1 MTKKDDD
8 GFLTRWSRRK
18 SMEPDPIDSDDSH
31 KKELDQSETKGIAT
45 TSEPEPIDIPI
56 WQQEGVEPGEKRQAL
71 TALFKQDEFKDVD
84 HMNEYDEDFT
94 RFSSLGDI
102 VTEEMKRMVRIVEQR
117 TRPELDEVEPQDE
130 VSTKQAEQHNNL
142 EQDNE
147 EDKLA

>member
-8 GFLTRWSRRK
+8 GFLTRWSRLK
-18 SMEPDPIDSDDSH
+18 SMESDPIDSDPIDSIGR
-31 KKELDQSETKGIAT
+31 SETKDLAT
-45 TSEPEPIDIPI
+45 TTEPEPIDIPI
-56 WQQEGVEPGEKRQAL
+56 WQQEGVEPGQKRQAL

-94 RFSSLGDI
+94 RFSGLGDI

-117 TRPELDEVEPQDE
+117 TRPELDEIEPQDDT
-130 VSTKQAEQHNNL
+130 STKQAEQHNNI

>member
-1 MTKKDDD
+1 MTEKDND

-18 SMEPDPIDSDDSH
+18 SMESETNDSVDSN
-31 KKELDQSETKGIAT
+31 KKEVDQAETKDST
-45 TSEPEPIDIPI
+45 TTTEPEPIDIPI
-56 WQQEGVEPGEKRQAL
+56 WQQEGVEPDKKRQAL

-94 RFSSLGDI
+94 RFSGLGDT

-117 TRPELDEVEPQDE
+117 TRPELDEIEAEND
-130 VSTKQAEQHNNL
+130 VSIKQAEQHNNS
-142 EQDNE
+142 EQDDE